1 MADAAEGGDEA
12 GFAAQMA
19 ALVEKF
25 RSDRALA
32 RQLRRKYCR

>member
-1 MADAAEGGDEA
+1 
-12 GFAAQMA
+12 MA
-19 ALVEKF
+19 ALAEKF